1 MGYQFFEGN
10 VFIPINDSIIAASVY
25 NNQLVPQDTYINMS
39 AKEQARQEQQQ
50 KQATVEELLQTGN
63 LRFNF

>member
-25 NNQLVPQDTYINMS
+25 NNQYVPKDTYMNMS

-50 KQATVEELLQTGN
+50 KQGLVDEMIRTGN
-63 LRFNF
+63 VRLNF

>member
-10 VFIPINDSIIAASVY
+10 VFIPINDSIIAAAVY
-25 NNQLVPQDTYINMS
+25 NDQLVPQDTYINMS
-39 AKEQARQEQQQ
+39 AKEQARQEYQQRQ
-50 KQATVEELLQTGN
+50 QTVDELLQSGN